1 MTCRMCKKRQ
11 RRENIRRHLTD
22 IHGVEKQ
29 GPAAIFRGFVTI
41 DEESWQPLFLEKG
54 EKDPNAES
62 TLMVPVH
69 DGIITVFGIDF
80 KVHDTM
86 SPLSQGSR
94 SSSSPISVGDT
105 LLSVTKIVEKYNE
118 SLNSSSRPE
127 AMEEDE
133 EKSLTKES
141 PMGDYCEK
149 RVKRKLWVD
158 DEFDST
164 DFANQSQEVDTE
176 NLENS
181 LEPGKEI
188 SRGDEILYKPLPLLK
203 VEIFSGR

>member
-1 MTCRMCKKRQ
+1 MK
-11 RRENIRRHLTD
+11 
-22 IHGVEKQ
+22 
-29 GPAAIFRGFVTI
+29 
-41 DEESWQPLFLEKG
+41 
-54 EKDPNAES
+54 
-62 TLMVPVH
+62 
-69 DGIITVFGIDF
+69 
-80 KVHDTM
+80 
-86 SPLSQGSR
+86 
-94 SSSSPISVGDT
+94 
-105 LLSVTKIVEKYNE
+105 
-118 SLNSSSRPE
+118 
-127 AMEEDE
+127 EDE
-133 EKSLTKES
+133 EKSPIKES
-141 PMGDYCEK
+141 SMGDYCEK